1 MEATCYTIVDMDS
14 IYKEEIIDHYKN
26 PRNYGTLDEPDIHV
40 EANNPLCGD
49 KLSMD
54 LKIKDGVVESVA
66 FGGRG
71 CAISQA
77 SASMLTEGIIG
88 KPLTEL
94 AGTTRQDIL
103 DNLGIEVSYARMK
116 CALLS
121 LGLLRLALAEAGV
134 SISEHLEDER

>member
-1 MEATCYTIVDMDS
+1 MDA
-14 IYKEEIIDHYKN
+14 IYKEEILDHYKN
-26 PRNYGTLDEPDIHV
+26 PRNYGQLDDPDIRV

-49 KLSMD
+49 RLYMD
-54 LKIKDGVVESVA
+54 LKVKDGVVQDVA
-66 FGGRG
+66 FIGRG

-77 SASMLTEGIIG
+77 SASMLTEDIIG

-94 AGTTRQDIL
+94 AKLTRQDIL

-134 SISEHLEDER
+134 SISEQMDDDQ

>member
-1 MEATCYTIVDMDS
+1 MDS

-26 PRNYGTLDEPDIHV
+26 PRNFGALDAPDVHV

-54 LKIKDGVVESVA
+54 LHLKDGVVVDVR
-66 FGGRG
+66 FRGRG

-77 SASMLTEGIIG
+77 SASMLTEVMVG
-88 KPLTEL
+88 KSLEEL
-94 AGTTRQDIL
+94 AKTTREDIL
-103 DNLGIEVSYARMK
+103 QNLGIEVSYARMK

-121 LGLLRLALAEAGV
+121 LGLLRSALVGAGV
-134 SISEHLEDER
+134 PLDFEEDQD

>member
-1 MEATCYTIVDMDS
+1 MDS
-14 IYKEEIIDHYKN
+14 IYKEQILDHYKN
-26 PRNYGTLDEPDIHV
+26 PRNYGNLDDPDIHV

-49 KLSMD
+49 RLSMD
-54 LKIKDGVVESVA
+54 LKVKDGVVQEVA
-66 FGGRG
+66 FSGRG

-77 SASMLTEGIIG
+77 SASMLTEEMVG
-88 KPLTEL
+88 KSLDEL

-134 SISEHLEDER
+134 SIAGGLDEES

>member
-1 MEATCYTIVDMDS
+1 MDS

-26 PRNYGTLDEPDIHV
+26 PRNYGTLDNPDIHV

-49 KLSMD
+49 RLSMD
-54 LKIKDGVVESVA
+54 LRVKDGVVQEVA
-66 FGGRG
+66 FSGRG

-77 SASMLTEGIIG
+77 SASMLTEEMEG
-88 KPLTEL
+88 KRLDEL
-94 AGTTRQDIL
+94 AGTSRQDIL
-103 DNLGIEVSYARMK
+103 DNLGIELSYARMK

-134 SISEHLEDER
+134 SIAGGLDEEG

>member
-1 MEATCYTIVDMDS
+1 MDS

-26 PRNYGTLDEPDIHV
+26 PRNFGNLDAPDVHV

-54 LKIKDGVVESVA
+54 LHLKDGVVEDVRFS
-66 FGGRG
+66 GRG

-77 SASMLTEGIIG
+77 SASMLTEAMVG
-88 KPLTEL
+88 KSLEEL
-94 AGTTRQDIL
+94 AKTTREDIL
-103 DNLGIEVSYARMK
+103 QNLGIEVSYARMK

-121 LGLLRLALAEAGV
+121 LGLLRSALVGAGV
-134 SISEHLEDER
+134 PLDFEEDQD